1 MSLKSR
7 SGMRSANHGT
17 IGFFSNFLS
26 ALSRNSSIHFSSFLM
41 PDISRTTAS
50 LMPFFG
56 LKTGIGSS
64 DQPSW
69 YLLKSRLS
77 TDMALPW
84 DNPYVHSTNSES
96 GHVNKLRQSR
106 AVPSP
111 PTVPQHP
118 FSITR
123 HGDVRNDPYY
133 WLMDREDEA
142 VLAHLRAEN
151 EFLNQSFAE
160 LKPLEDEL
168 FEEIKS
174 RIEETDISVPV
185 RKGAWWYFERT
196 REGLNYPL
204 SCRVAAIGDDLTP
217 PQIDPLTTLAGE
229 QVILDENAEAGDS
242 DYFSVGV
249 LAVSPD
255 DDWVCVGTDFDGDE
269 LHHVTVRPLAGQPSV
284 DDELDD
290 DHYGFAW
297 AMDSRH
303 FFYTRVDDAKRPFQ
317 LWRHGLGT
325 DTSTDVLIF
334 QEDDA
339 QFNLAVGRSRDDA
352 VIYVHLGSSMTTEV
366 HFLDAHD
373 PTGALTLLEARR
385 HGIEYGIEH
394 FVDENGVAWWLK
406 VTNEGARDFRLLA
419 REVDGGEWREVIP
432 ERPGSRLDGVDAFK
446 SFLAISERHDG
457 GAAVRLVST
466 LSGADPFGD
475 DLLERSHLVEGPASP
490 STVSLSANPNF
501 ETAQLRVSVTS
512 LVTPRLVGDIVI
524 ATGEM
529 IVRKQQIVLGGYD
542 ADQYATGRLWVTASD
557 GVRIPVSVVARADL
571 VEVGADGDLRALA
584 PSPFVLYGYGSYEIS
599 IDPAFSSLRLSLL
612 ERGVIFAIA
621 HVRGGGEMGRSWYET
636 GKLAQKP
643 TTFSDFVAVARE
655 LVQRGWTTSAKLAIR
670 GGSAGGLLMGAVMNL
685 APELFRCVVADVP
698 FVDALTTMLDASLPL
713 TVGEW
718 EEWGNP
724 DASPTAYRTM
734 KSYSPY
740 DNVVATNADGASRR
754 YPDLFAVGGLND
766 SRVGF
771 WEPAKWVLK
780 LRDVNEEN
788 VALLKSDMG
797 SGHGGPSGRYDAWRD
812 EAQILAWT
820 LKEIGAL

>member
-1 MSLKSR
+1 
-7 SGMRSANHGT
+7 
-17 IGFFSNFLS
+17 
-26 ALSRNSSIHFSSFLM
+26 M
-41 PDISRTTAS
+41 PT
-50 LMPFFG
+50 
-56 LKTGIGSS
+56 
-64 DQPSW
+64 
-69 YLLKSRLS
+69 
-77 TDMALPW
+77 
-84 DNPYVHSTNSES
+84 
-96 GHVNKLRQSR
+96 
-106 AVPSP
+106 P
-111 PTVPQHP
+111 PTAPKRP

-123 HGDVRNDPYY
+123 HGDVRDDPYY
-133 WLMDREDEA
+133 WLMDRDDEA

-151 EFLNQSFAE
+151 DYLTQSFTD

-204 SCRVAAIGDDLTP
+204 SCRVPAVDEHLAKDTVDTYERLGISEAERSHAASVTAP
-217 PQIDPLTTLAGE
+217 PEIDPLTSLDGE
-229 QVILDENAEAGDS
+229 QVILDENEEAGDS

-269 LHHVTVRPLAGQPSV
+269 LHHLTVRPLAGQTGVS
-284 DDELDD
+284 DELDD
-290 DHYGFAW
+290 IHYGFAW

-303 FFYTRVDDAKRPFQ
+303 FFYTRVDEAKRPYQ
-317 LWRHGLGT
+317 LWRHELGA
-325 DTSTDVLIF
+325 DTSTDQLIF

-366 HFLDAHD
+366 HYLDAHD
-373 PTGALTLLEARR
+373 PTGPLTLLEARR
-385 HGIEYGIEH
+385 HGIEYGVEH
-394 FVDENGVAWWLK
+394 FVDERGSAWWLK
-406 VTNEGARDFRLLA
+406 VTNEGATDFRLLA
-419 REVDGGEWREVIP
+419 RHVSDGPWREVIA
-432 ERPGSRLDGVDAFK
+432 ERPGSRLDGVDAFQT
-446 SFLAISERHDG
+446 FLAISERHDG

-466 LSGADPFGD
+466 LEGDDPFGD
-475 DLLERSHLVEGPASP
+475 DLLERSRMIEGPASP
-490 STVSLSANPNF
+490 STVQLSANPNF
-501 ETAQLRVSVTS
+501 VTDQLRVSVTS
-512 LVTPRLVGDIVI
+512 LVTPRLVGDVVI

-542 ADQYATGRLWVTASD
+542 ASKYVTGRLWVSASD
-557 GVRIPVSVVARADL
+557 GVRIPVSVVGRADL
-571 VEVGADGDLRALA
+571 IDVDDGELRAKA
-584 PSPFVLYGYGSYEIS
+584 PTPFLLYGYGSYEIS
-599 IDPAFSSLRLSLL
+599 IDPSFSSLRLSLL
-612 ERGVIFAIA
+612 ERGVVFAIA
-621 HVRGGGEMGRSWYET
+621 HIRGGGEMGRSWYET

-655 LVQRGWTTSAKLAIR
+655 LIERGWTTNGQLAIR

-724 DASPTAYRTM
+724 DASATAYRTM

-740 DNVVATNADGASRR
+740 DNVVATNGDGSARV
-754 YPDLFAVGGLND
+754 YPHLFASGGLND
-766 SRVGF
+766 PRVGF
-771 WEPAKWVLK
+771 WEPTKWVLK
-780 LRDVNEEN
+780 IRDANDQN
-788 VALLKSDMG
+788 VAYLKTEMG
-797 SGHGGPSGRYDAWRD
+797 AGHGGPSGRYDAWRD
-812 EAQILAWT
+812 EAQVLAWT

>member
-1 MSLKSR
+1 
-7 SGMRSANHGT
+7 
-17 IGFFSNFLS
+17 
-26 ALSRNSSIHFSSFLM
+26 
-41 PDISRTTAS
+41 
-50 LMPFFG
+50 
-56 LKTGIGSS
+56 
-64 DQPSW
+64 
-69 YLLKSRLS
+69 
-77 TDMALPW
+77 
-84 DNPYVHSTNSES
+84 
-96 GHVNKLRQSR
+96 
-106 AVPSP
+106 
-111 PTVPQHP
+111 
-118 FSITR
+118 
-123 HGDVRNDPYY
+123 
-133 WLMDREDEA
+133 MDREDET

-151 EFLNQSFAE
+151 EFLSRSFAE

-204 SCRVAAIGDDLTP
+204 SCRVAAVGDDLTP
-217 PQIDPLTTLAGE
+217 PEIDPLTTLAGE

-269 LHHVTVRPLAGQPSV
+269 LHHVTVRPLAGQSSV
-284 DDELDD
+284 NDELDD
-290 DHYGFAW
+290 VHYGFAW

-303 FFYTRVDDAKRPFQ
+303 FFYTRVDDAMRPFQ
-317 LWRHGLGT
+317 LWRHELGT
-325 DTSTDVLIF
+325 DTATDVLIF

-366 HFLDAHD
+366 LYLDAHE
-373 PTGALTLLEARR
+373 PTGELTLLEARR
-385 HGIEYGIEH
+385 HGIEYGVEH
-394 FVDENGVAWWLK
+394 FVDDQGDAWWLK
-406 VTNEGARDFRLLA
+406 VTNEGARDFRLLV
-419 REVDGGEWREVIP
+419 RKVGGGEWREVIP

-446 SFLAISERHDG
+446 TFLAISERHDG

-466 LSGADPFGD
+466 LSGANPFGD

-501 ETAQLRVSVTS
+501 ETAQLRVSITS

-542 ADQYATGRLWVTASD
+542 AEKFTTGRLWVTASD
-557 GVRIPVSVVARADL
+557 GVRVPVSVVARADL
-571 VEVGADGDLRALA
+571 VEVGSDGDLRAVATTPL
-584 PSPFVLYGYGSYEIS
+584 VLYGYGSYEIS

-621 HVRGGGEMGRSWYET
+621 HIRGGGEMGRSWYET

-643 TTFSDFVAVARE
+643 TTFSDFVTVARE
-655 LVQRGWTTSAKLAIR
+655 LVQRGWTTSEQLAIR

-698 FVDALTTMLDASLPL
+698 FVDVLTTMLDASLPL

-724 DASPTAYRTM
+724 DASATAYRTM

-740 DNVVATNADGASRR
+740 DNVVATNADGTPRV
-754 YPDLFAVGGLND
+754 YPHLFASGGLND
-766 SRVGF
+766 PRVGF
-771 WEPAKWVLK
+771 WEPTKWVLK
-780 LRDVNEEN
+780 IRDANPEN
-788 VALLKSDMG
+788 VAYLKTEMG
-797 SGHGGPSGRYDAWRD
+797 AGHGGPSGRYDAWRD
-812 EAQILAWT
+812 EAQVLAWT
-820 LKEIGAL
+820 LKEIAAL